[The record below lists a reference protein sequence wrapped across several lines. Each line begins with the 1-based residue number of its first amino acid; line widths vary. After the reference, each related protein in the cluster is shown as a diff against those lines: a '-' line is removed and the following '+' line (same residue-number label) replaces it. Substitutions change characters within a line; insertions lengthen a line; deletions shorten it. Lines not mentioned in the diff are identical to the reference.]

1 MESRLDPIIVCLSRS
16 QRVRASLC
24 ACLVTKRTY
33 ARKVRRVGT
42 NHTKTSVS
50 RFVSSLIFQDI
61 IFLLPDNNMEL
72 QEREDCRSGIG
83 GRNQFALPHDLG
95 SFSFV
100 ATGLLLLV
108 RRNKRLVGRRELSDI
123 GLKPKRELLPS
134 NLTDLNPFLGAS
146 GWLLRGTSTRG
157 RPLYEYMIITFIT
170 LLLYYFT
177 LLLYFI
183 TWPHPAK

>member
-1 MESRLDPIIVCLSRS
+1 MS
-16 QRVRASLC
+16 VRH
-24 ACLVTKRTY
+24 
-33 ARKVRRVGT
+33 RRAQ
-42 NHTKTSVS
+42 SV
-50 RFVSSLIFQDI
+50 
-61 IFLLPDNNMEL
+61 
-72 QEREDCRSGIG
+72 
-83 GRNQFALPHDLG
+83 ALPHDLG
-95 SFSFV
+95 SFSLV

-108 RRNKRLVGRRELSDI
+108 RRNKRLVGRREISDI

-170 LLLYYFT
+170 LLLT

-183 TWPHPAK
+183 TLLYYLATPC

>member
-1 MESRLDPIIVCLSRS
+1 MESRLDPIIICLSRS

-33 ARKVRRVGT
+33 ARIVRRVGT
-42 NHTKTSVS
+42 NHTKTSVT
-50 RFVSSLIFQDI
+50 RFVSSLIYQD

-95 SFSFV
+95 SFSLV

-108 RRNKRLVGRRELSDI
+108 RRNKRLVGRREISDI

-170 LLLYYFT
+170 LLLT

-183 TWPHPAK
+183 TLLYYLATPC

>member
-1 MESRLDPIIVCLSRS
+1 MESRLDPIIICLSRS

-33 ARKVRRVGT
+33 ARIVRRVGT
-42 NHTKTSVS
+42 NHTKTSVT
-50 RFVSSLIFQDI
+50 RFVSSLIYQD

-108 RRNKRLVGRRELSDI
+108 RRNKRLVGRREISDI

-170 LLLYYFT
+170 LLLT

-183 TWPHPAK
+183 TLLYYLATPC

>member
-1 MESRLDPIIVCLSRS
+1 MESRLDPIIICLSRS

-33 ARKVRRVGT
+33 ARIVRRVGT
-42 NHTKTSVS
+42 NHTKTSVT
-50 RFVSSLIFQDI
+50 RFVSSLIYQD

-108 RRNKRLVGRRELSDI
+108 RRNKRLVGRREISDI

-134 NLTDLNPFLGAS
+134 NLADLNPFLGAS

-170 LLLYYFT
+170 LLLT

-183 TWPHPAK
+183 TLLYYLATPC